1 MRINFEQFT
10 LFKDIAHNEKEIL
23 NVKNVL
29 ANEIYTKGQG
39 IAFHA
44 LAFKIYNS
52 EGEIELSD
60 EEFAILIDFAEVCMS
75 PNFIDSIKTIC
86 NGNESSI

>member
-1 MRINFEQFT
+1 MKVNFEQFT

-52 EGEIELSD
+52 EGEIELS
-60 EEFAILIDFAEVCMS
+60 ENEIALLIEFSQVCLS
-75 PNFIDSIKTIC
+75 PNFIDSLNYLFDEKDL
-86 NGNESSI
+86 